1 MLTTFPDSD
10 RDGRAGMGNTHSTHT
25 TGSGLTGNHGTHNTH
40 GEYAGLSG
48 NNHGPI
54 SGTTGVVGG
63 TADQHRQTVGAH
75 AAPGVG
81 QTGSNYGS
89 TNAGPHN
96 SNVANKIDPRVGKLF
111 LKPSTPKLY
120 SNNTVQTPT
129 VMDAPEWETPTV
141 PTQLAPA

>member
-1 MLTTFPDSD
+1 
-10 RDGRAGMGNTHSTHT
+10 MGNTHSTHT

-81 QTGSNYGS
+81 QTGSGLTGSNYGS
-89 TNAGPHN
+89 TNAGPHD
-96 SNVANKIDPRVGKLF
+96 SNAANKLDPRVGKLF
-111 LKPSTPKLY
+111 SKISRQKL
-120 SNNTVQTPT
+120 SANILLRLRP
-129 VMDAPEWETPTV
+129 
-141 PTQLAPA
+141 